1 MTTTTASTY
10 SLPRLNLNG
19 TSAGALEDEY
29 AEASMMVRKAKH
41 AVAACTC
48 HPRDFQFQGPTAFNA
63 ALSEREAVLRSLDD
77 IESYLDAWYWNAVAQ
92 NPDHNS

>member
-10 SLPRLNLNG
+10 SLSRLNING

-29 AEASMMVRKAKH
+29 SEASMMVRKARQ

-48 HPRDFQFQGPTAFNA
+48 HPRDYQFQEPTAFNVA
-63 ALSEREAVLRSLDD
+63 RSEREAVLRSLDD
-77 IESYLDAWYWNAVAQ
+77 IESYLDAWYWNAVEQ
-92 NPDHNS
+92 NLDHNS

>member
-1 MTTTTASTY
+1 MTTTTGSTY

-29 AEASMMVRKAKH
+29 AEASMLVRKAKH

-63 ALSEREAVLRSLDD
+63 ARSEREAILRSLDE
-77 IESYLDAWYWNAVAQ
+77 IESYLDAHYWNAVEQ
-92 NPDHNS
+92 NPEHNS

>member
-1 MTTTTASTY
+1 MTTATRF

-19 TSAGALEDEY
+19 TSAASIEDEY

-63 ALSEREAVLRSLDD
+63 ARSEREAVLRSLDD
-77 IESYLDAWYWNAVAQ
+77 IESYLDAWYWNAVEQ